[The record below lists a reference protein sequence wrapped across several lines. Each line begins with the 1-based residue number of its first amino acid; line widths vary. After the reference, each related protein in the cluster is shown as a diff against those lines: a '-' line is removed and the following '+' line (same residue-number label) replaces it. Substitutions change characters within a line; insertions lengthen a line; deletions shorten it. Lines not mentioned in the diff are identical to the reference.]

1 MPTFHS
7 LHILSKCFKLCKEVK
22 LEFAKVAM
30 KPVGPPVCVVV
41 FHLNTRT
48 LNLILDNETTLHLSS
63 EGSQWTG
70 QRTVE
75 AVLPVLI
82 FSSSQWGRSISVSKC
97 QPHRTG
103 RWSQTYSPIQICPW
117 HQKIFIQCLFTSPP
131 VRWYKPLEGVPDH
144 HEEKRLRSKFVDV
157 FSWWTEH
164 GSCLQEILVV
174 VFAIQPL
181 SLTSWM
187 LLSGTFFP
195 ASFKKILFQEV
206 EAALWS
212 QQYNREK
219 GIRCMRIQ

>member
-7 LHILSKCFKLCKEVK
+7 LHVLSKCFKLCKEVK

-30 KPVGPPVCVVV
+30 KPVGPPVCVVI
-41 FHLNTRT
+41 FHLNTHT
-48 LNLILDNETTLHLSS
+48 LNLILENETRLHLSS

-82 FSSSQWGRSISVSKC
+82 FSSSQWRRSISVSKC

-117 HQKIFIQCLFTSPP
+117 DQKIFIQFLFTRPP
-131 VRWYKPLEGVPDH
+131 VRWYKPLERMSDH

-157 FSWWTEH
+157 ISWWTEH

-174 VFAIQPL
+174 VFAIRPL

-206 EAALWS
+206 DAALWT
-212 QQYNREK
+212 QQ
-219 GIRCMRIQ
+219 